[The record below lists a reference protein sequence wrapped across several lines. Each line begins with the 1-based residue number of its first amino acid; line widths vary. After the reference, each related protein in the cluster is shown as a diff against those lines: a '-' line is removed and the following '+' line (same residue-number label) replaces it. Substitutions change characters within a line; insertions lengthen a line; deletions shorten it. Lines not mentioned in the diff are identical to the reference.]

1 MNSNNLNEDFY
12 QTAINYY
19 GIKEILENFG
29 NEKERIGQGSCIVYK
44 TKCESLGGILIAIKE
59 VNITSDDCKNRT
71 IKTFVNELKIY
82 NRIDNG
88 RIIQFYG
95 ISRNVKER
103 LYYLVLEY
111 ANQGNLREYINVKN
125 CNENGFEWTERVF
138 LATQIAEGL
147 CYLHDELNIA
157 HRDLHTKNILIND
170 GNIKISDFGLS
181 KNLESTMSSGNKF
194 FGIIPF
200 IDPHKLNNR
209 NVPLDKRS
217 DIYSL
222 GMVLWEISSCQELI
236 KGTPIDYMKIYT
248 NCWQSEPDFRPLIS
262 QILLQLQSMSLE
274 PIFEGDDD
282 KNSIYLLPPS
292 DTSKNFISGYS
303 PSLSSLAISENLASS
318 FLSTNTIC
326 KKCEIQFKNYHWCR
340 ECEAQVFHENFPN
353 WTCGDK
359 DLDKLIQDSQLNATN
374 HNDYFEWI
382 DYNQFTNIKRIVQGS
397 YCEIYT
403 ATWLDGI
410 REVWDTEFQQWVR
423 TKDAQIILRKFRFD
437 STINNLRLHLDIK
450 NTIRCYG
457 FTQDLETKSYHM
469 VLKYAD
475 GGNLRQYIRKK
486 FPCRGWFKKLSI
498 LKKIIEGLH
507 NIHKANYIHRDLY
520 PGNILILKEHNNL
533 EVYISELDSCANL
546 NSEPVQQLYG
556 NLSYIAPEVIVEN
569 GNLTS
574 IKSDIYSIGIIMW
587 ELVSGDEPYSDY
599 EIDNED
605 ELILDIIN
613 GVRPNN
619 VIGTPKCYHELMQKC
634 LDADPEKRPT
644 TLNLLEELHAFTTAP
659 FKKHQ
664 FEAADRRVRG
674 QPLGTRPSQ
683 LTKDNVKIVVE
694 SINVAEAYAGTTS
707 FRFTNRS
714 LQFDFSLPKPKN
726 AIEKSLYFNGEGL
739 LDE

>member
-222 GMVLWEISSCQELI
+222 GMVLWEISKELI

-326 KKCEIQFKNYHWCR
+326 KKCEIQFKNYHWC
-340 ECEAQVFHENFPN
+340 H
-353 WTCGDK
+353 
-359 DLDKLIQDSQLNATN
+359 
-374 HNDYFEWI
+374 
-382 DYNQFTNIKRIVQGS
+382 
-397 YCEIYT
+397 
-403 ATWLDGI
+403 GI

-486 FPCRGWFKKLSI
+486 FPCR
-498 LKKIIEGLH
+498 
-507 NIHKANYIHRDLY
+507 
-520 PGNILILKEHNNL
+520 
-533 EVYISELDSCANL
+533 
-546 NSEPVQQLYG
+546 
-556 NLSYIAPEVIVEN
+556 
-569 GNLTS
+569 
-574 IKSDIYSIGIIMW
+574 
-587 ELVSGDEPYSDY
+587 GDEPYSDY

>member
-170 GNIKISDFGLS
+170 EEWRLY
-181 KNLESTMSSGNKF
+181 
-194 FGIIPF
+194 
-200 IDPHKLNNR
+200 
-209 NVPLDKRS
+209 LDICHDLK
-217 DIYSL
+217 
-222 GMVLWEISSCQELI
+222 EELI

-292 DTSKNFISGYS
+292 DTSKNSISGYS

-340 ECEAQVFHENFPN
+340 
-353 WTCGDK
+353 
-359 DLDKLIQDSQLNATN
+359 
-374 HNDYFEWI
+374 
-382 DYNQFTNIKRIVQGS
+382 
-397 YCEIYT
+397 
-403 ATWLDGI
+403 
-410 REVWDTEFQQWVR
+410 
-423 TKDAQIILRKFRFD
+423 
-437 STINNLRLHLDIK
+437 
-450 NTIRCYG
+450 
-457 FTQDLETKSYHM
+457 
-469 VLKYAD
+469 
-475 GGNLRQYIRKK
+475 
-486 FPCRGWFKKLSI
+486 
-498 LKKIIEGLH
+498 
-507 NIHKANYIHRDLY
+507 
-520 PGNILILKEHNNL
+520 
-533 EVYISELDSCANL
+533 
-546 NSEPVQQLYG
+546 
-556 NLSYIAPEVIVEN
+556 
-569 GNLTS
+569 
-574 IKSDIYSIGIIMW
+574 
-587 ELVSGDEPYSDY
+587 DEPYSDY

-613 GVRPNN
+613 GVRPND

-694 SINVAEAYAGTTS
+694 SINVAEAYVGTTS

-714 LQFDFSLPKPKN
+714 LRFDFSLPEPKN

>member
-59 VNITSDDCKNRT
+59 VNITSDD
-71 IKTFVNELKIY
+71 Y
-82 NRIDNG
+82 
-88 RIIQFYG
+88 
-95 ISRNVKER
+95 VKER

-125 CNENGFEWTERVF
+125 CNENE
-138 LATQIAEGL
+138 
-147 CYLHDELNIA
+147 
-157 HRDLHTKNILIND
+157 
-170 GNIKISDFGLS
+170 
-181 KNLESTMSSGNKF
+181 
-194 FGIIPF
+194 
-200 IDPHKLNNR
+200 
-209 NVPLDKRS
+209 
-217 DIYSL
+217 
-222 GMVLWEISSCQELI
+222 ELI

-326 KKCEIQFKNYHWCR
+326 KKCEIQFKNYHWC
-340 ECEAQVFHENFPN
+340 H
-353 WTCGDK
+353 
-359 DLDKLIQDSQLNATN
+359 
-374 HNDYFEWI
+374 
-382 DYNQFTNIKRIVQGS
+382 
-397 YCEIYT
+397 
-403 ATWLDGI
+403 
-410 REVWDTEFQQWVR
+410 
-423 TKDAQIILRKFRFD
+423 
-437 STINNLRLHLDIK
+437 IK

-574 IKSDIYSIGIIMW
+574 IKSDIYSI
-587 ELVSGDEPYSDY
+587 
-599 EIDNED
+599 
-605 ELILDIIN
+605 
-613 GVRPNN
+613 
-619 VIGTPKCYHELMQKC
+619 
-634 LDADPEKRPT
+634 
-644 TLNLLEELHAFTTAP
+644 AP